1 MSYGYSVK
9 FFRFFFDFR
18 RKISKDFG
26 QLFTESTNENVKKKT
41 MDSKWGWYN
50 IIYGLCGDN
59 ILNIDKVTRRPILE
73 VLTFLA
79 YRQDNNNTKS
89 NNYDQL

>member
-1 MSYGYSVK
+1 
-9 FFRFFFDFR
+9 
-18 RKISKDFG
+18 
-26 QLFTESTNENVKKKT
+26 

-89 NNYDQL
+89 NNYARDSE